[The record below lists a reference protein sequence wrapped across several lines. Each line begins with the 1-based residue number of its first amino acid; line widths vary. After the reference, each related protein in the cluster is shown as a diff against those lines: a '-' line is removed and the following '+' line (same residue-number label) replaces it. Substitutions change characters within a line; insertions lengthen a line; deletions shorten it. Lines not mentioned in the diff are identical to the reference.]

1 MAKASVDVDPSEW
14 VDRHGDFLFGYAR
27 SRLRDQV
34 SAEEV
39 VQETFVS
46 ALSALKQYSGKGT
59 ERAWLLGV
67 LKRKIVDYIRRRN
80 RFESSLD
87 SDDDIEQ
94 VLFKS
99 NGKWKIDPRICA
111 CRPEAAVERAEF
123 WRVLDSCLDSLP
135 ARQRDVFALREIE
148 GMSSHDICS
157 ELGISASNLWV
168 LLYRARL
175 RLGPCMS
182 SRWPRA

>member
-1 MAKASVDVDPSEW
+1 MTKNSVNTDPSEW
-14 VDRHGDFLFGYAR
+14 VDRHGGFLFRYAR
-27 SRLRDQV
+27 SRLRDRV

-46 ALSALKQYSGKGT
+46 ALSALKQYSAKGT

-67 LKRKIVDYIRRRN
+67 LKRKIVDCIRRRN
-80 RFESSLD
+80 RFESSLN
-87 SDDDIEQ
+87 SDDDMER

-99 NGKWKIDPRICA
+99 DGKWRSACA
-111 CRPEAAVERAEF
+111 CGPEAAVERAEF
-123 WRVLDSCLDSLP
+123 WKVLDSCLDRLP
-135 ARQRDVFALREIE
+135 PRQRDVFALREIE
-148 GMSSHDICS
+148 GMSSRDICYQ
-157 ELGISASNLWV
+157 LGISPSNLWV

-182 SRWPRA
+182 SLRSPA